1 MDLKNGNIRA
11 KVSNETVSS
20 QGLSQDE
27 QKLKETSQEFEAV
40 FISLM
45 LSQMR
50 NNVMK
55 SDLFGKGQEEG
66 VWNSMMDQEL
76 AKTWAK
82 NDGVGLANL
91 LFQQLSQ
98 NTGKSK

>member
-1 MDLKNGNIRA
+1 MAVG
-11 KVSNETVSS
+11 SFEQVSS
-20 QGLSQDE
+20 PGLSRED
-27 QKLKETSQEFEAV
+27 QKLKESAEEFEAV

-50 NNVMK
+50 NSVMK
-55 SDLFGKGQEEG
+55 SDLFGKGQEEE

-91 LFQQLSQ
+91 LFQQLQ
-98 NTGKSK
+98 QTTGK